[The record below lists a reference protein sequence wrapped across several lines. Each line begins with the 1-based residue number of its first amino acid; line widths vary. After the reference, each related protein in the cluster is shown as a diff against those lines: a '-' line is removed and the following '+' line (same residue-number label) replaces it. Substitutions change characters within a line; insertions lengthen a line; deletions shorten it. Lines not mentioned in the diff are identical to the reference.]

1 MIINFPYKIMIEES
15 VKGRLLEFFEEFK
28 IENNVAII
36 CGDKTFDIIGDK
48 VKKELESSY
57 KVDVF
62 LVDNG
67 FSEKELIES
76 LSKDIKNY
84 EIVVGIG
91 GGRNIDIAKY
101 SSLLANLPWVAF
113 PTVLS
118 HDGVVSSR
126 ASLRSNGKRISIDA
140 KEPIGIIVDL
150 ETVRKAPF
158 RNIAAGVGDL
168 ISNIIAVEDWKLA
181 AKRGKE
187 RYHTLIGELSLLS
200 AKAVIEHI
208 EEIKNL
214 QTHGLEVLAWSLI
227 CSGFAMN
234 IYGSSRPCSGS
245 EHNFSHALDELG
257 SNALHGEQ
265 CALGSIIMSYL
276 HGKDWKDLKNIMK
289 LIGLPTNS
297 KEIGIS
303 EDVLIKALVLAK
315 SVRDRYTILDEIEIN
330 EEKARRIL
338 KDVEII

>member
-1 MIINFPYKIMIEES
+1 MITKLPYKIMIEES
-15 VKGRLLEFFEEFK
+15 VRGRLCEFFNDFK
-28 IENNVAII
+28 FIKSIAIVCGENTIN
-36 CGDKTFDIIGDK
+36 IIGDE
-48 VKKELESSY
+48 VKNELEKDY

-62 LVDNG
+62 LVNSD
-67 FSEKELIES
+67 FSEKELIEN
-76 LSKDIKNY
+76 LANDIRGY
-84 EIVVGIG
+84 DIVLGIG

-101 SSLLANLPWVAF
+101 SSLLANIPWVAF
-113 PTVLS
+113 PTILS

-126 ASLRSNGKRISIDA
+126 ASIKSNGKRISIQA
-140 KEPIGIIVDL
+140 QEPIGIIVDL
-150 ETVRKAPF
+150 NVVKRAPY

-168 ISNIIAVEDWKLA
+168 ISNIVAVEDWMLA

-208 EEIKNL
+208 DEIRNL
-214 QTHGLEVLAWSLI
+214 DNHGLEVLAWSLI

-265 CALGSIIMSYL
+265 CALGTIIMSYL
-276 HGKDWKDLKNIMK
+276 HNMNWKEIRNVMK
-289 LIGLPTNS
+289 RVGLPTNA

-303 EDVLIKALVLAK
+303 EEILIKALVNAK
-315 SVRDRYTILDEIEIN
+315 SVRDRYTILNEIEIN
-330 EEKARRIL
+330 EDKARKIL
-338 KDVEII
+338 KEVEII